1 MTIIEQM
8 TAPVYDSLMKK
19 GRGKLAQMYRACF
32 ANTWETTMK
41 RDGEYVYL
49 VTGDIPAMWLRDSS
63 AQVYHYL
70 PFAGELPEV
79 KDVIARLLRKQ
90 FSLINM
96 DPRANAYNMTPGG
109 AWDKFDRSD
118 VKEENRPWIWER
130 KYEIDSLCY
139 PIRLAY
145 NYWKVTGSGD
155 VFDDGFFS
163 AIDAILGV
171 WETEQHREDSPY
183 FFIRTKCPTDDTLTC
198 EGRGRPVGYT
208 GMTWSGFRPSDDAC
222 YYGYLI
228 PSNLFAVKSLSQ
240 MLEITR
246 AFRPDEKTEK
256 RIEKLCSEIQAG
268 IEQYGIVEKEP
279 FGKVYAYETDGL
291 GHYVFMDD
299 ANVPSLMSLPYLGC
313 VDADDPVYQNTR
325 RMILSSTNPFY
336 YEGTAAKGIGS
347 PHTPPRYIW
356 PIALCVQGLTSTDAN
371 EIRALIDT
379 LETTDAGTG
388 FMHEGFH
395 VDDPTKFTR
404 PWFAWAN
411 SIFSEFVD
419 KAEPYL

>member
-1 MTIIEQM
+1 MNIIEQM

-171 WETEQHREDSPY
+171 WETE
-183 FFIRTKCPTDDTLTC
+183 
-198 EGRGRPVGYT
+198 
-208 GMTWSGFRPSDDAC
+208 
-222 YYGYLI
+222 
-228 PSNLFAVKSLSQ
+228 
-240 MLEITR
+240 
-246 AFRPDEKTEK
+246 
-256 RIEKLCSEIQAG
+256 
-268 IEQYGIVEKEP
+268 
-279 FGKVYAYETDGL
+279 
-291 GHYVFMDD
+291 
-299 ANVPSLMSLPYLGC
+299 
-313 VDADDPVYQNTR
+313 
-325 RMILSSTNPFY
+325 
-336 YEGTAAKGIGS
+336 
-347 PHTPPRYIW
+347 
-356 PIALCVQGLTSTDAN
+356 
-371 EIRALIDT
+371 
-379 LETTDAGTG
+379 
-388 FMHEGFH
+388 
-395 VDDPTKFTR
+395 
-404 PWFAWAN
+404 
-411 SIFSEFVD
+411 
-419 KAEPYL
+419 